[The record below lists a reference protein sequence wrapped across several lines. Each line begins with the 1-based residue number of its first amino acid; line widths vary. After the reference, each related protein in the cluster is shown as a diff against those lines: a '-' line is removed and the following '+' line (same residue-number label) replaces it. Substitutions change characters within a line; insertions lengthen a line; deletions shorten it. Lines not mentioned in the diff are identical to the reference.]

1 MLNSDYLDMLRIL
14 SEEKV
19 KVILVGGYAF
29 AAHGY
34 PRSTLD
40 IDFWVMA
47 SPENASAV
55 IRALKRF
62 GAPLSGVSEEDF
74 RKEGTIFQIG
84 IVPRRI
90 DLLTKVDGV
99 AFADAYK
106 RAPVV
111 EWEGVSVHVLSL
123 EDLLANKRT
132 IGRPKDLADVQIIEN
147 LLKQQSVPKQID

>member
-19 KVILVGGYAF
+19 KFILVGGYAL

-47 SPENASAV
+47 SPKNARAV

-62 GAPLSGVSEEDF
+62 GAPLSGISEEDF
-74 RKEGTIFQIG
+74 VKEGTIFQIG
-84 IVPRRI
+84 VTPRRI
-90 DLLTKVDGV
+90 DLITKIAGV
-99 AFADAYK
+99 TFINAYE
-106 RAPVV
+106 RAPMV
-111 EWEGVSVHVLSL
+111 EWEGIPVHVLSL
-123 EDLLANKRT
+123 EDLITNKR
-132 IGRPKDLADVQIIEN
+132 IVGRPKDMTDVQMLEHI
-147 LLKQQSVPKQID
+147 LKQQSAAK